1 MTFTKTA
8 SVHFSDQ
15 DISNANEYA
24 LASCY
29 STDCSAALIA
39 DVEGIVEYHGSAVAA
54 ATVYVYSSVD
64 NTNWGSS
71 PVDQFTMPFA
81 AGAQKRWSK
90 TIIPSAKY
98 YKCTMRNDTGQT
110 ATATVTLTYQTG
122 P

>member
-1 MTFTKTA
+1 MTWAKTA
-8 SVHFSDQ
+8 SIHFSDQ

-24 LASCY
+24 LGSCY

-39 DVEGIVEYHGSAVAA
+39 NVEGVIEYHGSAACA
-54 ATVYVYSSVD
+54 ATVYIYSSAD
-64 NTNWGSS
+64 NTNWGST
-71 PVDQFTMPFA
+71 PEDRFTLPFA

-98 YKCTMRNDTGQT
+98 YKCTIRNDTGQT
-110 ATATVTLTYQTG
+110 ATATVTLQYQTG